1 MIFLNLLVLFLWGLI
16 SVTIILLYLCKV
28 KAYNMKGDFD
38 ALRVQSDP
46 WSFSLKYLHDW
57 VLGEDIPLNWISLQ
71 DFEKSGRN
79 ILHNLG

>member
-1 MIFLNLLVLFLWGLI
+1 MIFFKLI
-16 SVTIILLYLCKV
+16 GTFSVRPNIVTIILLYLCKV